1 MNWFYQQSDREL
13 GPVSSETLQELAA
26 CGVITSGTLVRKS
39 DSADWMAYGEV
50 SVSGPSSGNPSNPTE
65 ETIRFHCPGCGRNI
79 STGAEDVGKQADCPA
94 CGIKLTIP
102 TASPAAAKPP
112 ALPASTPADSSANPA
127 KVSPPAIIPP
137 ATDPPPVA
145 ASSTPASKPASTP
158 PLPGAVSSQSAT
170 APNPGVPGGKK
181 KQMKP
186 LLIGCG
192 VLLLVGLVGTC
203 GLVSVIV
210 GAAGN
215 AISGSQPTSGGAQTA
230 PYQSGE
236 NANQAQPQ
244 QYQQAQQ
251 PAMMPCMSCKG
262 SGGQKVACK
271 HCRGSRTMQTRNGY
285 VIVCP
290 NCQGLGVA
298 TIPCGGCG
306 GRGTVPYSRDN
317 IYAPRNQDYNPDRAP
332 WEH

>member
-1 MNWFYQQSDREL
+1 
-13 GPVSSETLQELAA
+13 
-26 CGVITSGTLVRKS
+26 
-39 DSADWMAYGEV
+39 
-50 SVSGPSSGNPSNPTE
+50 
-65 ETIRFHCPGCGRNI
+65 
-79 STGAEDVGKQADCPA
+79 
-94 CGIKLTIP
+94 
-102 TASPAAAKPP
+102 
-112 ALPASTPADSSANPA
+112 
-127 KVSPPAIIPP
+127 
-137 ATDPPPVA
+137 
-145 ASSTPASKPASTP
+145 
-158 PLPGAVSSQSAT
+158 
-170 APNPGVPGGKK
+170 
-181 KQMKP
+181 MKP
-186 LLIGCG
+186 LLIGCA

-215 AISGSQPTSGGAQTA
+215 AISGSQPTSGGTQTA
-230 PYQSGE
+230 PNQSGE
-236 NANQAQPQ
+236 NASQAQPQ

>member
-1 MNWFYQQSDREL
+1 MNWFYKQSDREL
-13 GPVSSETLQELAA
+13 GPISSETLEELAA

-39 DSADWMAYGEV
+39 DSTDWMAFGEV
-50 SVSGPSSGNPSNPTE
+50 SASDSSGNPSVPAE
-65 ETIRFHCPGCGRNI
+65 ETIRLQCPGCGQKI
-79 STGAEDVGKQADCPA
+79 STGAEDVGKQADCPS
-94 CGIKLTIP
+94 CGIKLTIQS
-102 TASPAAAKPP
+102 ASPAATKPP

-127 KVSPPAIIPP
+127 IVSPPAIIPP
-137 ATDPPPVA
+137 PSDPPPVA
-145 ASSTPASKPASTP
+145 VSSTPASTP
-158 PLPGAVSSQSAT
+158 PLPGAASSQSGT
-170 APNPGVPGGKK
+170 APNPGISGGKK

-210 GAAGN
+210 GAADK
-215 AISGSQPTSGGAQTA
+215 AISENQPTNGGAQPA
-230 PYQSGE
+230 PNQAGE
-236 NANQAQPQ
+236 SASQAQPQ
-244 QYQQAQQ
+244 QYQQPQQ

-306 GRGTVPYSRDN
+306 GRGSVPYSRDN
-317 IYAPRNQDYNPDRAP
+317 IYAPRNPDYNPDRAP